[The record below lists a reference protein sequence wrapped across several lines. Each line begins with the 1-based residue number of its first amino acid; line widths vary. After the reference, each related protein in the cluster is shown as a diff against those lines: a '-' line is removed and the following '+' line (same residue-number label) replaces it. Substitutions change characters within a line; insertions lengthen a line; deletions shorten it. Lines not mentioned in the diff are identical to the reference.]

1 MFHAQAPPNDAT
13 TASDNAHI
21 ERPPAFDH
29 PNPSVGKLNTDHCS
43 PNGISSSV
51 PTPAPVIISPVQ
63 AIGCSCGVRSN
74 ARWLK
79 TLKISHPPT
88 PLNHKHT
95 PISSGVP
102 AERSPRAKCSRFVRH
117 SPHAASA
124 TSAMSLVHG
133 NVLFVALPITAV
145 SIHTRPR
152 KAGVITDPA

>member
-1 MFHAQAPPNDAT
+1 MFHAQAPPNDDT

-21 ERPPAFDH
+21 YRCPAFDH
-29 PNPSVGKLNTDHCS
+29 PNPSVGKLNTDHCR

-63 AIGCSCGVRSN
+63 AIGCSCGFRSN

-79 TLKISHPPT
+79 ILKMSHAAT
-88 PLNHKHT
+88 ALNEKHT

-102 AERSPRAKCSRFVRH
+102 AERSPRAKGSRFVRH
-117 SPHAASA
+117 TPHAATA

-133 NVLFVALPITAV
+133 NVSFVALPITAV
-145 SIHTRPR
+145 SIGSRPR
-152 KAGVITDPA
+152 KAGVIPGPE